1 MSPWLIRCFGS
12 LPPPSIS
19 FHFVSRMNPH
29 FVRPEQSDVR
39 LHAEGIHS
47 LDAGERFPRP
57 LGPDPVAALMA
68 SEAIGHVI
76 LEDFLHREQQRL
88 VHVLAGE
95 RRQARD

>member
-1 MSPWLIRCFGS
+1 MS
-12 LPPPSIS
+12 
-19 FHFVSRMNPH
+19 
-29 FVRPEQSDVR
+29 R

-95 RRQARD
+95 RRQAVIDRNSPTQAITAS